1 MRKMEH
7 KRLDLGMILDHLE
20 RKRVQVNMML
30 QKSLADNEID
40 LIEHEVF
47 DTDWRHLLYDD
58 GIHLNDDGIN
68 VLGND
73 FVNYI
78 NSI

>member
-1 MRKMEH
+1 MAVSNILARGDS
-7 KRLDLGMILDHLE
+7 DLLE

-30 QKSLADNEID
+30 QKSLEDNEID

-47 DTDWRHLLYDD
+47 DKDWRYLLYDD
-58 GIHLNDDGIN
+58 GINLNDDGTN

>member
-1 MRKMEH
+1 
-7 KRLDLGMILDHLE
+7 
-20 RKRVQVNMML
+20 ML
-30 QKSLADNEID
+30 SM
-40 LIEHEVF
+40 IEHEVF
-47 DTDWRHLLYDD
+47 DTDWRHLLCDD
-58 GIHLNDDGIN
+58 GIHLNDDGTN